1 MVLCVSGGFFYFF
14 SSSSPLVVHG
24 MSRGRRRKLLVGSKE
39 VDGLITFWCG
49 KVDDVAVRLE
59 HVDLLNGRDGL
70 HVHLLEGR
78 LQLLVVDARGLVDL
92 LDVPAGGSLAAV

>member
-1 MVLCVSGGFFYFF
+1 
-14 SSSSPLVVHG
+14 
-24 MSRGRRRKLLVGSKE
+24 
-39 VDGLITFWCG
+39 
-49 KVDDVAVRLE
+49 VDDVAVRLE

-92 LDVPAGGSLAAV
+92 LDVPAGGSLAAVWGEIISCQPITFLSCLSRVSLFFSV